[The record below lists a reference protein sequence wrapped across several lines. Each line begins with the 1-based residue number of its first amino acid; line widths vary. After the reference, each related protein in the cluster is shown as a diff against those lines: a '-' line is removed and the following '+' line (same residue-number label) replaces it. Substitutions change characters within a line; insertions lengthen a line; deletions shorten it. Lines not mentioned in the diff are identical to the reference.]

1 MQMQSVTKSAGTILS
16 AARRA
21 NLARL
26 LAPRHIAFV
35 GGKFAESALR
45 SLRSHDFDGD
55 VFVVNPGR
63 DEIAGMKCYRSLSGL
78 PVAPDATYVA
88 VPAEATIAAV
98 AELNQ
103 MGAGSVICYAAG
115 FSEQGE
121 AGAERNRRLVEA
133 AGDLALVGPNCYGVI
148 NYVTQGSMWTSP
160 YVPVEA
166 KRGAAII
173 GQSGNV
179 CIHLSSSQRSVPFS
193 YMISAGNQA
202 VLGFEDYIDFL
213 VDDPNVTCI
222 GLFMEGIR
230 SVPAFSQACLRARAK
245 GMPVIVCRTGTSELG
260 AALAVSHTSSLAGR
274 NELYDALFRRL
285 GVIAT
290 ETVPQFLEMLK
301 LASLAQPFTGNRI
314 AVFSS
319 SGGDN
324 GLAADFCSSAGL
336 TLPQPNEEQKATIGS
351 HLPSYGHVSNP
362 LDFTAGYW
370 GAEDLLRPIF
380 TSMLSDGYDHGMIV
394 LDPPPLEL
402 GPEMA
407 EPIIAMVRALAGAG
421 EATGKPVMLASVNP
435 ESIALPMRQAAL
447 AMGIV
452 PLQGLHDAGEVMARW
467 AEYSQMARNDAT
479 RGLPDAPFAVAT
491 LSGPTVTLNEQLS
504 KQQLAAYGLSIPEG
518 QVVTLEQLQKR
529 PPHID
534 GPVALKVLDDR
545 LPHKTEMGGVS
556 LDLRT
561 AEQIRAAAERMAASV
576 RTKAP
581 DIEVDQFLIEPMQPA
596 PLAELIVGVKRDPLF
611 GMVLVIGAGGILVE
625 LMEDARQLLL
635 PASREDIETELRQL
649 RSFALLEGFRGKP
662 SADVAKIVDAIAA
675 IAAYACDHLDDLA
688 ELDVNPLMVY
698 ADRVVAVDALIV
710 RQSSHG

>member
-1 MQMQSVTKSAGTILS
+1 MNVQMQPVMNSASPILS
-16 AARRA
+16 PARRA

-26 LAPRHIAFV
+26 LKPRHIAFV

-45 SLRSHDFDGD
+45 GLRAHDFKGE

-63 DEIAGMKCYRSLSGL
+63 DEIAGVKCTRSLADL
-78 PVAPDATYVA
+78 PVAPDATYLA

-98 AELNQ
+98 AELNR
-103 MGAGSVICYAAG
+103 MGAGSVVCYAAG
-115 FSEQGE
+115 FAEQGE
-121 AGAERNRRLVEA
+121 AGSLRNQRLIEA
-133 AGDLALVGPNCYGVI
+133 AGDVALVGPNCYGVI
-148 NYVTQGSMWTSP
+148 NYVTHGSMWTSP
-160 YVPVEA
+160 YMPVPAE
-166 KRGAAII
+166 RGAAVI

-213 VDDPNVTCI
+213 VDDPHVTCI
-222 GLFMEGIR
+222 GLFLEGIR
-230 SVPAFSQACLRARAK
+230 SVPAFSQACLRAREK

-301 LASLAQPFTGNRI
+301 LASFAPRFAGKRA

-324 GLAADFCSSAGL
+324 GLAADFLSSAGL
-336 TLPQPNEEQKATIGS
+336 ALPQPTQEQKAAVAA

-370 GAEDLLRPIF
+370 GAEDLLRPMF
-380 TSMLSDGYDHGMIV
+380 TAMLSEGYDHGMIV

-402 GPEMA
+402 GLEMA
-407 EPIIAMVRALAGAG
+407 EPITKMVRALATAG
-421 EATGKPVMLASVNP
+421 EATGKPVILASVNP
-435 ESIALPMRQAAL
+435 ESISLPMRQAAL
-447 AMGIV
+447 GMGVV
-452 PLQGLHDAGEVMARW
+452 PLQGLHDAGAVMARW
-467 AEYSQMARNDAT
+467 ADYSEMMREDD
-479 RGLPDAPFAVAT
+479 RHGPPLAPFAVAP
-491 LSGPTVTLNEQLS
+491 LGGPTVVVNEWSS
-504 KQQLAAYGLSIPEG
+504 KQALAAYGLAIPDG
-518 QVVTLEQLQKR
+518 QAITLEQLRSNPLVK
-529 PPHID
+529 
-534 GPVALKVLDDR
+534 GPVVLKVLDDR
-545 LPHKTEMGGVS
+545 LPHKTEVGGVALNLS
-556 LDLRT
+556 SP
-561 AEQIRAAAERMAASV
+561 EQLRAAAERMVASV
-576 RTKAP
+576 REKAP
-581 DIEVDQFLIEPMQPA
+581 AIDVGRFLMEPMQPE

-625 LMEDARQLLL
+625 LMADARQLLL
-635 PASREDIETELRQL
+635 PASRADIERELRL
-649 RSFALLEGFRGKP
+649 LKSFALLDGFRGKAK
-662 SADVAKIVDAIAA
+662 ADIAKIIDAIAA
-675 IAAYACDHLDDLA
+675 VANYAADHLDDLV
-688 ELDVNPLMVY
+688 ELDINPLMVY

-710 RQSSHG
+710 RQSR